1 MPTNITA
8 TAEYVDETI
17 QRAGPGEV
25 GGMET
30 GAAPLGP
37 VLDRAFIC
45 AFYAR
50 AAVWGQLVWSGRLE
64 VSGSAASP
72 AVKVGPID
80 AVTLR
85 ATETRSGNNVQ
96 VWRPFYSATESTL
109 GIAHVQGAP
118 GALSADTWYYAYA
131 FSNGTG
137 TLQWQI
143 STTPPTESGTPTVLQ
158 QWKRGQE
165 ANYRY
170 LGCFRTDGSGNP
182 IPVLATKGR
191 YIYRR
196 SAVTAAYGSFASGG
210 LRAVDG
216 TGTVALTA
224 LSLAA
229 RVPPH
234 ARIALLRGTVTM
246 APTTPGDDASA
257 SLRFFM
263 ADDANA
269 AVPSSEVRAQA
280 SAATGATA
288 QGDAELITTAA
299 EAVGYAVVRV
309 SSTASHAIDVLG
321 WGE

>member
-1 MPTNITA
+1 MPANITV

-37 VLDRAFIC
+37 VLDRAFSR

-72 AVKVGPID
+72 VVKVGPID

-85 ATETRSGNNVQ
+85 ATEVRSGNNVQ
-96 VWRPFYSATESTL
+96 VWRPFYSATEATL
-109 GIAHVQGAP
+109 GIAQVQGAP

-165 ANYRY
+165 ANYRFV
-170 LGCFRTDGSGNP
+170 GAFVTDGSGNP
-182 IPVLATKGR
+182 IPMVMANGR
-191 YIYRR
+191 YTY
-196 SAVTAAYGSFASGG
+196 
-210 LRAVDG
+210 
-216 TGTVALTA
+216 VAPDVLHNDLNNVNA
-224 LSLAA
+224 DYSLAA

-234 ARIALLRGTVTM
+234 AKAALVRVLATSSDGAAIMRANIGTAGATTTGGAASAWAVQIVAPSSGDFYGGTVEV
-246 APTTPGDDASA
+246 PLPDASNR
-257 SLRFFM
+257 S
-263 ADDANA
+263 
-269 AVPSSEVRAQA
+269 
-280 SAATGATA
+280 
-288 QGDAELITTAA
+288 
-299 EAVGYAVVRV
+299 VRV
-309 SSTASHAIDVLG
+309 YASSHTNVDVSVAG
-321 WGE
+321 FVE